1 MAPFVAPAAPAIAQ
15 MPANRAAADAS
26 RVVSRRQIWETK
38 GRRASG
44 TLLVREATID
54 QGTHFRPP
62 APLPRATRAGPVA
75 LIRALWNSP
84 IEAWTQAHF
93 EEPVVTHRLPFG
105 QAIIVNDPGGIEH
118 VLLRNASNYRKDT
131 LQRRIIAGSLSD
143 GLLTAESEQWRIQRR
158 TLAPL
163 FSRRTIQGF
172 AAPMARVADAFV
184 ARWRGAQGATG
195 EMPPVDMAAE
205 MTRLTLEVLERTI
218 FSDGLGHD
226 IEQFRAAMRDYF
238 DTIGRIDPFD
248 VLGLPDAIPR
258 LTRWQARGALRFF
271 DTAVDTI
278 IANRRKR
285 LAAAPD
291 TVARDILTLLLEAQ
305 DPDTGRGLSEVEVK
319 SNIITFIAA
328 GHETTANALAWSLY
342 LLSRSPEWSERV
354 AAEAAREM
362 AGPLDRA
369 ADRMVETRAVIEE
382 AMRLYPPLAAI
393 SREAIGTDE
402 IAGHPVAPGCTVVI
416 APYLLHRHRRLWERP
431 DVFDP
436 RRFLPGA
443 REGIGRYAFLPF
455 GAGPRI
461 CIGAAFALQEATLV
475 LGTIARSFR
484 LALAP
489 DATVWPLQRLTLR
502 PRGGLPMVLTP
513 RLGGHERPAREDAGI
528 MASAE

>member
-1 MAPFVAPAAPAIAQ
+1 L
-15 MPANRAAADAS
+15 
-26 RVVSRRQIWETK
+26 W
-38 GRRASG
+38 
-44 TLLVREATID
+44 EATID

-62 APLPRATRAGPVA
+62 APLPRARRAGPVA
-75 LIRALWNSP
+75 LVRALWNSP

-93 EEPVVTHRLPFG
+93 EEPVVTHSLPFG
-105 QAIIVNDPGGIEH
+105 KAVIVNDPAGIEH
-118 VLLRNASNYRKDT
+118 VLLRNAANYRKDT
-131 LQRRIIAGSLSD
+131 LQRRIISGSLSN
-143 GLLTAESEQWRIQRR
+143 GLLTSEGEQWRIQRR

-172 AAPMARVADAFV
+172 AAPMAQVADEFV
-184 ARWRGAQGATG
+184 ARWRRTRDG
-195 EMPPVDMAAE
+195 ESFDMAAE

-218 FSDGLGHD
+218 FSDGLGHS

-258 LTRWQARGALRFF
+258 LTRLWARGALRFF
-271 DTAVDTI
+271 DEAVDTI

-285 LAAAPD
+285 LAAAPGEG
-291 TVARDILTLLLEAQ
+291 TRDILTLLLEAL

-342 LLSRSPEWSERV
+342 LLSQSPEWSERV

-362 AGPLDRA
+362 QGGLNDPLDGA

-393 SREAIGTDE
+393 SREAVGADE
-402 IAGHPVAPGCTVVI
+402 IAGVPVAPRCTIVI
-416 APYLLHRHRRLWERP
+416 APYLLHRHRRLWERA
-431 DVFDP
+431 DLFDP
-436 RRFLPGA
+436 SRFLPGA
-443 REGIGRYAFLPF
+443 RDAIGRYAYLPF

-475 LGTIARSFR
+475 LGTVLRNFRIAM
-484 LALAP
+484 AP
-489 DATVWPLQRLTLR
+489 GAEVWPLQRLTLR
-502 PRGGLPMVLTP
+502 PRGGLPMVLT
-513 RLGGHERPAREDAGI
+513 ARESDLARAKSDA
-528 MASAE
+528 AAATVDAE

>member
-1 MAPFVAPAAPAIAQ
+1 MV
-15 MPANRAAADAS
+15 
-26 RVVSRRQIWETK
+26 RRRNTALW
-38 GRRASG
+38 
-44 TLLVREATID
+44 EATID

-62 APLPRATRAGPVA
+62 APLPRARRAGPVA
-75 LIRALWNSP
+75 LVRALWNSP

-105 QAIIVNDPGGIEH
+105 KAIIVNDPGGIEH
-118 VLLRNASNYRKDT
+118 VLLGNAANYRKDT
-131 LQRRIIAGSLSD
+131 LQRRIIAGSLSN

-172 AAPMARVADAFV
+172 AAPMAQVADEFV
-184 ARWRGAQGATG
+184 VRWRAGADGGA
-195 EMPPVDMAAE
+195 VDMAAE

-218 FSDGLGHD
+218 FSDGLGHG
-226 IEQFRAAMRDYF
+226 IEEFRAAMRDYF

-258 LTRWQARGALRFF
+258 LTRFWARGALRFF
-271 DTAVDTI
+271 DTAIDTI

-285 LAAAPD
+285 LAEAPGE
-291 TVARDILTLLLEAQ
+291 VGRDILTLLLEAQ
-305 DPDTGRGLSEVEVK
+305 DPESGRGLSEVEVK

-342 LLSRSPEWSERV
+342 LLSQSPEWSERV
-354 AAEAAREM
+354 ATEAAREM
-362 AGPLDRA
+362 AAPLDGA

-393 SREAIGTDE
+393 SREAIGADE
-402 IAGHPVAPGCTVVI
+402 VAGQPIAAGCTVVI
-416 APYLLHRHRRLWERP
+416 APYLLHRHRRVWERP
-431 DVFDP
+431 DLFDP
-436 RRFLPGA
+436 TRFLPGA
-443 REGIGRYAFLPF
+443 REQIGRYAFLPF

-475 LGTIARSFR
+475 LGTIVRSFR

-489 DATVWPLQRLTLR
+489 SATVWPLQRLTLR
-502 PRGGLPMVLTP
+502 PRGGLPMVLTW
-513 RLGGHERPAREDAGI
+513 RTGGSHVRTAHDNAVAFLDA
-528 MASAE
+528 E